1 MYSVLISYCVELM
14 KRNSFI
20 RVKAFFLLIVFSLS
34 TLVGFACTVGLN
46 MGFNED
52 HHKNDHQH
60 PVEAHQGKSHEHENG
75 GHSAKGVSDHHEKP
89 HSDDVQ
95 SDHHEKQASNTQEKT
110 ADDCCKD
117 EVAKFEKYDKRAPQP
132 LNYNLQAP
140 FVSVINSTL
149 FNIDALASHIHTPSN
164 KYFVRNHHPPIA
176 DTRIA
181 IQSFLI

>member
-1 MYSVLISYCVELM
+1 M
-14 KRNSFI
+14 KKNLSI
-20 RVKAFFLLIVFSLS
+20 QLKATFLLIVFSLS

-60 PVEAHQGKSHEHENG
+60 PGEAYQGKSHKHENG

-95 SDHHEKQASNTQEKT
+95 AGHHEKQASNTQEKT

-117 EVAKFEKYDKRAPQP
+117 EVVKFEKNDKRAPQP
-132 LNYNLQAP
+132 LNFNLQAP
-140 FVSVINSTL
+140 FVAVISNT
-149 FNIDALASHIHTPSN
+149 FYNIDSLASYLRTPSN
-164 KYFVRNHHPPIA
+164 KFFVRNHHPPIA

>member
-1 MYSVLISYCVELM
+1 M

-20 RVKAFFLLIVFSLS
+20 RFKAFFLLIVFSLS

-46 MGFNED
+46 MGFNEE
-52 HHKNDHQH
+52 HHKTEDHRH
-60 PVEAHQGKSHEHENG
+60 PAEAHQGKSHKHENE
-75 GHSAKGVSDHHEKP
+75 GHNAKGVTDHHKKLRS
-89 HSDDVQ
+89 HDVQ
-95 SDHHEKQASNTQEKT
+95 SDHHEKQASKLQKNK

-132 LNYNLQAP
+132 LNFNLQAP
-140 FVSVINSTL
+140 FVTVISSTL
-149 FNIDALASHIHTPSN
+149 FNIDALASYLHIPSN
-164 KYFVRNHHPPIA
+164 KFFVRNHHPPIT